1 MRDTTA
7 RDLVT
12 RHDCEAALDL
22 LRISLRVDVLHVRT
36 IGELLRDDEV
46 YLAAADQLTA
56 ETERSGW
63 LRLASRL
70 DGLPAFRAAVLAQGC
85 DWLFRDA
92 EAVVF
97 FGELLLGGEP
107 ERA

>member
-1 MRDTTA
+1 MTDSFA
-7 RDLVT
+7 RDLVDQHT
-12 RHDCEAALDL
+12 SEAALDL
-22 LRISLRVDVLHVRT
+22 LRMSLRVDVLHVQT

-56 ETERSGW
+56 GTDRDGW

-70 DGLPAFRAAVLAQGC
+70 EGLPAFRAAVLAQGC
-85 DWLFRDA
+85 DRLFRDA